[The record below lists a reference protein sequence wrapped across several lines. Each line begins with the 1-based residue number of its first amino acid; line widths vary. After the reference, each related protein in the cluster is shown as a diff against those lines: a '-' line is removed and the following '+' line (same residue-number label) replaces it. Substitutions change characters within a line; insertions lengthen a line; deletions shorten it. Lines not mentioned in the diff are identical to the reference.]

1 MHDSDAY
8 GKELKSLSALQVGT
22 LLEQHAP
29 RTLAP
34 GPEQAAGE
42 AAAQGGAAE
51 AGASEALPNG
61 VAAGQAPADDMDTDA
76 AAAADAA
83 PAISLT
89 PEEERYLER
98 YNRLTGII
106 SGATSIGLYL
116 EFLYSH
122 NHADLQVKLCNAA
135 QFSGAFIRIST
146 YTKIVLQVRRSCH
159 TCGPVMMRVSQ
170 RCRLVVVQILK
181 NVKTASEARN
191 SVCHSA
197 VIFANAI
204 MHSGT
209 TVDSFLRENLD
220 WLSRATNWAKFSA
233 TAGLGVIHRGHLS
246 QVGRC
251 IACGIMHALSS
262 MNGGVS
268 GT

>member
-1 MHDSDAY
+1 MHTDSDAY

-122 NHADLQVKLCNAA
+122 NHADLQVKPCHAA

-146 YTKIVLQVRRSCH
+146 RISIRIST
-159 TCGPVMMRVSQ
+159 Q
-170 RCRLVVVQILK
+170 R
-181 NVKTASEARN
+181 
-191 SVCHSA
+191 
-197 VIFANAI
+197 
-204 MHSGT
+204 
-209 TVDSFLRENLD
+209 
-220 WLSRATNWAKFSA
+220 
-233 TAGLGVIHRGHLS
+233 
-246 QVGRC
+246 
-251 IACGIMHALSS
+251 
-262 MNGGVS
+262 
-268 GT
+268 